1 MGAVT
6 LSDVWPRED
15 RPLTVK
21 DLERLP
27 NDGNRYELVGGVL
40 EVTPAPGNL
49 HNRAVHRLAMLLE
62 PHRPDDLEV
71 LSGNGV
77 NLAIDHQRIPD
88 VIVVRSEWVD
98 ATFFIEQPPL
108 LAIEVASKSTRA
120 RDRTIKKR
128 EYEAF
133 GIESYWIIEPDMS
146 HPNLTVYELNDTGY
160 DQVCM
165 VAGDEA
171 FHATRPFP
179 ITIVPALLVAH
190 GNAWRSGLG

>member
-1 MGAVT
+1 MGAMT

-15 RPLTVK
+15 RPLTVE
-21 DLERLP
+21 DLVRLP

-40 EVTPAPGNL
+40 EVTPAPGNY
-49 HNRAVHRLAMLLE
+49 HNRVVSRMTVLLD
-62 PHRPDDLEV
+62 RACPDGLEV
-71 LSGNGV
+71 LTGNGV
-77 NLAIDHQRIPD
+77 NLAVDHQRIPD
-88 VIVVRSEWVD
+88 LIVVCSEWVEP
-98 ATFFIEQPPL
+98 TFFIEQPPL
-108 LAIEVASKSTRA
+108 LAIEVASKSTRI

-160 DQVCM
+160 DRVAV
-165 VAGDEA
+165 VAGNEA

-179 ITIVPALLVAH
+179 ITIAPALLVAH
-190 GNAWRSGLG
+190 GNAWRSG